1 MIITKSIICYTL
13 LGMRAFVFIGLE
25 IGGASVEV
33 EMEAPI
39 EA

>member
-1 MIITKSIICYTL
+1 
-13 LGMRAFVFIGLE
+13 MRAFVFIGLE